1 MAKSSKKQID
11 QDEKKVIEQLQR
23 NSNESIDKI
32 AKQCGFSRQK
42 VWRIIKRLES
52 NKTIWGYTA
61 VPDKE
66 KQGVRHYF
74 LLIKRSNEPL
84 GNAVEDLI
92 NAFKKSSAKS
102 IGIYIRTACVL
113 HGQYRRH
120 HLLHGQRHLRR
131 QEVHR
136 VHQQALLRPRPR
148 DTPAGGHLLHQD
160 LRDAQ
165 PQARRTQRLLRLGLN
180 HYRPP
185 LPLFSFSTHLV

>member
-74 LLIKRSNEPL
+74 LLIRRSNEPIS
-84 GNAVEDLI
+84 GAVDELI
-92 NAFKKSSAKS
+92 SGFKKSAAKNL
-102 IGIYIRTACVL
+102 GVYVRTACVL
-113 HGQYRRH
+113 HGSYDFILCFTAKDISVAKKFIEFINKRYSAIIRETI
-120 HLLHGQRHLRR
+120 LLEDIFSIKICGM
-131 QEVHR
+131 
-136 VHQQALLRPRPR
+136 
-148 DTPAGGHLLHQD
+148 
-160 LRDAQ
+160 
-165 PQARRTQRLLRLGLN
+165 LN
-180 HYRPP
+180 PKLDELKDFYA
-185 LPLFSFSTHLV
+185 ST

>member
-66 KQGVRHYF
+66 KQGVRHYI
-74 LLIKRSNEPL
+74 LLIKRSNEPI
-84 GNAVEDLI
+84 GNAIDEFI
-92 NAFKKSSAKS
+92 ASFKKSASKNL
-102 IGIYIRTACVL
+102 GIYVRTACIL
-113 HGQYRRH
+113 HGQYDGIICFTAKDISVAKKFIEFINKRYSTLVKETI
-120 HLLHGQRHLRR
+120 LLEDIFSIKICGMLN
-131 QEVHR
+131 
-136 VHQQALLRPRPR
+136 PKI
-148 DTPAGGHLLHQD
+148 DD
-160 LRDAQ
+160 LKEFYA
-165 PQARRTQRLLRLGLN
+165 
-180 HYRPP
+180 
-185 LPLFSFSTHLV
+185 ST